1 MLMTFEPVLPWLLCV
16 LLLTV
21 RLTAAVALSPAFTA
35 FGTPLAVRLA
45 LAFAV
50 AALVFADGRPV
61 PQAQAWVAE
70 PVRLVGPVLV
80 EIGLGALMGLSV
92 QVVLAAFAVAGR
104 LMDVQAGFAIG
115 SIFDPVTRGSSNVL
129 GSLLSLLGVVLFV
142 AGGAHLEL
150 IRLVARSVDVFPIGS
165 LPALNDPLRP
175 LQAAGWMFALGLAL
189 AAPLALALLVA
200 DLAVGA
206 ISRNMTQMNV
216 LMLAIPFKI
225 LLAYAT
231 LAVVV
236 PAWGP
241 LVRGAFARAADST
254 GLR

>member
-1 MLMTFEPVLPWLLCV
+1 MDLDPVLPWLLCV

-35 FGTPLAVRLA
+35 FGLPVSVRLA
-45 LAFAV
+45 LIFAV

-61 PQAQAWVAE
+61 PQAEGWAND
-70 PVRLVGPVLV
+70 PSRLLGPVLV
-80 EIGLGALMGLSV
+80 ELGIGALMGLSV

-115 SIFDPVTRGSSNVL
+115 SIFDPLTRSSSNVL
-129 GSLLSLLGVVLFV
+129 GALLGLLGVVLFV
-142 AGGAHLEL
+142 AGDAHLEL
-150 IRLVARSVDVFPIGS
+150 IRLVARSVDVFPLGTV
-165 LPALNDPLRP
+165 PALDDPMRP
-175 LQAAGWMFALGLAL
+175 LLAAGWMFALGLAL

-206 ISRNMTQMNV
+206 VSRNMVQMNV

-225 LLAYAT
+225 LLAYAI
-231 LAVVV
+231 LAAVV
-236 PAWGP
+236 PAWAP
-241 LVRGAFARAADST
+241 LVRGAFARAAQAS
-254 GLR
+254 GVR

>member
-1 MLMTFEPVLPWLLCV
+1 MAFEPVLPWLACV

-21 RLTAAVALSPAFTA
+21 RLTAAIALSPAFAA
-35 FGTPLAVRLA
+35 FGTPLSVRLA
-45 LAFAV
+45 LTFAL
-50 AALVFADGRPV
+50 AALVFADGAPV

-70 PVRLVGPVLV
+70 PLRLVGAVLA
-80 EIGLGALMGLSV
+80 ELGIGALMGLSV

-104 LMDVQAGFAIG
+104 MMDVQAGFAIG
-115 SIFDPVTRGSSNVL
+115 SIFDPLTRSSANVL
-129 GSLLSLLGVVLFV
+129 GSLLGLLGVVLFV
-142 AGGAHLEL
+142 AGNAHLEL
-150 IRLVARSVDVFPIGS
+150 IRLVARSIEVFPIGQW
-165 LPALNDPLRP
+165 PALDDPLRP

-206 ISRNMTQMNV
+206 VSRNMTQMNV

-241 LVRGAFARAADST
+241 LVRGAFARAAEST

>member
-1 MLMTFEPVLPWLLCV
+1 MAVDPVLPWVLCV

-35 FGTPLAVRLA
+35 FGLPMSVRLA
-45 LAFAV
+45 LTFAV

-61 PQAQAWVAE
+61 PQAQGWADDPA
-70 PVRLVGPVLV
+70 RLLGPVLV
-80 EIGLGALMGLSV
+80 ELGIGALMGLSV
-92 QVVLAAFAVAGR
+92 QVVLAAFSVAGR

-115 SIFDPVTRGSSNVL
+115 SIFDPLTRSSTNVL
-129 GSLLSLLGVVLFV
+129 GSLLGLLGVALFV
-142 AGGAHLEL
+142 AGDAHLEL
-150 IRLVARSVDVFPIGS
+150 IRLVARSVDVFPLGTV
-165 LPALNDPLRP
+165 PALDDPMRP
-175 LQAAGWMFALGLAL
+175 LLAAGWMFALGLAL

-206 ISRNMTQMNV
+206 VSRNMVQMNV

-225 LLAYAT
+225 LLAYAI
-231 LAVVV
+231 LAAVV

-241 LVRGAFARAADST
+241 LVRGAFARAAQAS
-254 GLR
+254 GVR